1 MNNDREILTAA
12 LESAARAYNA
22 KNPRPT
28 LIGSDPDRPIME
40 PLSEAVQRCAAYR
53 TVAGHVLYTGGSG
66 PVIDADWLAM
76 NLFNKGVRW
85 GSDIAGAVDW
95 LLRVLATREA
105 NGFFKVAVW
114 GFSIEEEMAL
124 SDSSRIMPFAA
135 LPDSY
140 MKRRISERG
149 KHLYDN
155 SIWLSHTYFDIP
167 RAAFIRDVPR
177 FPYIGTDGAAFVQ
190 IAQLEQEARDLW
202 EFVQAASIGHPLA
215 VGWWFEY
222 ADQDLDLNDWQNTIG
237 WILPEIHPRITFF
250 LPTTGAAIKDDLSK
264 YESLPV
270 ELRSDLLRSMN
281 RFTLSQCRHQLIDRI
296 LDLALGFEIAVS
308 GGGTQ
313 APPSWKVSVRSAQLI
328 GGELRVRQCN
338 RHKINEL
345 YKLRNR
351 ATHGSTVKAGDRKKQ
366 EQIVLQ
372 CSEIYRSLIRSF
384 LVLGQNPDWDS
395 LELEPRAKP

>member
-28 LIGSDPDRPIME
+28 LIGSDPDRAIME
-40 PLSEAVQRCAAYR
+40 PLSEAVQRCVAYR

-281 RFTLSQCRHQLIDRI
+281 RFTC
-296 LDLALGFEIAVS
+296 AFVEP
-308 GGGTQ
+308 GTM
-313 APPSWKVSVRSAQLI
+313 RSA
-328 GGELRVRQCN
+328 
-338 RHKINEL
+338 
-345 YKLRNR
+345 
-351 ATHGSTVKAGDRKKQ
+351 STVR
-366 EQIVLQ
+366 VL
-372 CSEIYRSLIRSF
+372 F
-384 LVLGQNPDWDS
+384 W
-395 LELEPRAKP
+395 